1 MIRRPPRSTRTD
13 TLFPYTTLFR
23 SLRHSEQAGG
33 PVRPLRAG
41 KSAGAGAIAKQDR
54 RHRDAFV
61 ESFGFSKIQA
71 SAVMPVKGNDPTK
84 IGPEEGALRE
94 GAGADHGIAAVVRFT
109 DAQGGN
115 RRRIVLEAHAD
126 QNGGGSG
133 KGGGM

>member
-1 MIRRPPRSTRTD
+1 MRISDWSSDVCSSDLRRARSAHDPASGLECKDTD
-13 TLFPYTTLFR
+13 H
-23 SLRHSEQAGG
+23 LRHSEQAGG

-94 GAGADHGIAAVVRFT
+94 GAGADHGIAAVLPFT
-109 DAQGGN
+109 ED
-115 RRRIVLEAHAD
+115 
-126 QNGGGSG
+126 
-133 KGGGM
+133 